1 MSLTAAPDDA
11 IKPVARNRKA
21 WHNYTI
27 LDKWEAGIALRGT
40 EVKSLRDA
48 QVQMVDSYARIEDG
62 EIYLV
67 GLNIT
72 PYEKTAYDNH
82 DPTRKRKLLLHRR
95 EIAKLSVK
103 VNERGLTLVP
113 LSIYFRRGFAKVE
126 LALVSGKKQYDKRDT
141 IKKREQQRQIA
152 QATRRRR

>member
-1 MSLTAAPDDA
+1 MPEDA
-11 IKPVARNRKA
+11 VKPVARNRKA

-27 LDKWEAGIALRGT
+27 LDKWEAGLALCGT
-40 EVKSLRDA
+40 EVKSLRSA

-95 EIAKLSVK
+95 EIHKLSTK
-103 VNERGLTLVP
+103 VIERGLTLIP
-113 LSIYFRRGFAKVE
+113 LSIYFRRGYAKVE
-126 LALVSGKKQYDKRDT
+126 LALVSGKKQYDKREA
-141 IKKREQQRQIA
+141 IRKREHQRQMA
-152 QATRRRR
+152 KAGTGRKNG